1 VSLDISRAPELAP
14 RRAPATATGRPADA
28 LTAVCFDAWLLASH
42 GAAGNGIPEGRAW
55 ERAVAELLV
64 QPGMT
69 RRQGPGG
76 TMMLGM
82 RAASGCGHEL
92 DSVADGWLGALITEC
107 KARSH
112 GIAKSDVA
120 TFEAKTFDFYAG
132 NLRRA
137 TADRWWRILVSA
149 TALPAGLR
157 RMCFCGGTILVDPE
171 VLPLPVLTWTAKRC
185 NADIHLP
192 EALLAEILRLGEF
205 AHAPM
210 QQRWV
215 PDRRGGVWYD
225 TTAWSADDL
234 DDLLYVQAELSGA
247 VLDLYDR
254 QGDHRLERRAALLR
268 ERLRLGG

>member
-1 VSLDISRAPELAP
+1 
-14 RRAPATATGRPADA
+14 
-28 LTAVCFDAWLLASH
+28 
-42 GAAGNGIPEGRAW
+42 
-55 ERAVAELLV
+55 
-64 QPGMT
+64 MT

-120 TFEAKTFDFYAG
+120 TFEAKTFDFYTG